1 MTPGSI
7 LYTTQLPCLWCAKV
21 IVQARISEVVYIK
34 TDNVLLEYG
43 DQIKVF
49 EIFKKAKI
57 ESR

>member
-49 EIFKKAKI
+49 EIFKKAQI
-57 ESR
+57 